1 LSVAVRGRR
10 GSGGR
15 FGLYAIVRAGGKQYK
30 VREDTVLSVEKH
42 EGNAGE
48 QISLSDVLM
57 VSDDSGVKVGT
68 PLVAGASVTAEVV
81 EQYRGKKIRG
91 FTYKPTKNIRRR
103 YGHRQS
109 LTRLRVVEIKAGPAQ
124 AESEAAG

>member
-1 LSVAVRGRR
+1 
-10 GSGGR
+10 
-15 FGLYAIVRAGGKQYK
+15 LYAIVRAGGKQYK